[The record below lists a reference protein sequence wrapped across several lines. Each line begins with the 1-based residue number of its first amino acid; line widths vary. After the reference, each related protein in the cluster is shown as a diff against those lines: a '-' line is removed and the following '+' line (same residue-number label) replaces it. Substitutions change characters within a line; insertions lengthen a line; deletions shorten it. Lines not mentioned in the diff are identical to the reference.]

1 MIRKTLSRRAFIIGG
16 LGTLAYLYFERHS
29 VAVKQYTITVPDL
42 PREFEGFTILHLTD
56 LHSKEF
62 GSDQGRLL
70 KLINQQ
76 SFDMVA
82 ITGDFVDK
90 RNPSEQPALSL
101 IDGLITKPVFFVPGN
116 HEWSTDFRI
125 RPALVDH
132 GVKILLNA
140 NFKYTKGNSH
150 IWIAGVDDPYS
161 HRDDLDKALSE
172 VDSQPKILLAHA
184 PNIFQKA
191 IEADANLVLVGHTHG
206 GQVRLPLIGA
216 IVAPGQ
222 GYFPKY
228 DYGQFVANNTNMI
241 INCGLGESVLPIRFY
256 NRPEIVLVKL
266 VSLS

>member
-1 MIRKTLSRRAFIIGG
+1 MVRKTLSRRAFIIGG
-16 LGTLAYLYFERHS
+16 LGTLAYLYFDLHS
-29 VAVKQYTITVPDL
+29 VAVKQYTMTVPDL

-56 LHSKEF
+56 LHSKEY
-62 GSDQGRLL
+62 GANQKHLL
-70 KLINQQ
+70 ELINQQ

-90 RNPSEQPALSL
+90 RDQSVHPALSL
-101 IDGLITKPVFFVPGN
+101 IDGLISKPVFFVPGN

-125 RPALVDH
+125 RSALVDH
-132 GVKILLNA
+132 GAKILLNA
-140 NFKYTKGNSH
+140 NFKYIKGNSH
-150 IWIAGVDDPYS
+150 IWIVGVDDPYS
-161 HRDDLDKALSE
+161 RRDNLNKALSG
-172 VDSQPKILLAHA
+172 VDSQPKVLLAHA

-191 IEADANLVLVGHTHG
+191 IQADVNLALVGHTHG